1 MIVHKNK
8 LAIVLMSLFAVM
20 SSIKSFAYDIEVAN
34 EDGIT
39 IYYSWNNDKTE
50 LAVSNGEYVF
60 PDTSSGRLV
69 IPAKVSYQGKEYPVT
84 SIERMAYYS
93 CNDIKS
99 VVIPNTVTSIGDYAF
114 CACVELT
121 DVIIPNSV
129 KTIGNCV
136 FYVCQNLTDVTMSD
150 SVTTIGGWAFAQC
163 PKLKAITIPESLTS
177 IGDYVFQGDIGLT
190 SVRIDC
196 KEIGSWFAGFP
207 GLKEVVLGENVESI
221 GNSAFYCSGL
231 ESITI
236 PSSVTN
242 IGENAFYGCKNL
254 KNLSIPV
261 SVETLERHAFHYCS
275 NLVKVTIEGCPVIE
289 AETFEDCYRV
299 DTVILK
305 SPTPPNAICRRY
317 EDNHISNGSFDVRIY
332 DSAMLLVP
340 EDAYD
345 AYLTDE
351 AWSQFFNIYTFS
363 DVEYKADF
371 ESDSIY
377 YVYLGDGV
385 YVSARYAK
393 KRNNGDGPLTPRD
406 PSVGGQQP
414 RAPSRVMAYSGDI
427 VIPESVSIDDKTYPV
442 TGIND
447 FAFRGCTGLTSI
459 TIPAGVEYIGQ
470 YAFANCSGLKRIVI
484 EGNPVIDET
493 AFIGCAVKPEFVYT
507 TKVESH
513 KAVEEEGAIHYG
525 IDGRVI
531 QPDAPGLHL
540 IKHKDGNVSKSLVR

>member
-1 MIVHKNK
+1 MTVQKNK
-8 LAIVLMSLFAVM
+8 LAIALMSLFAVM

-93 CNDIKS
+93 CNNIKS

-136 FYVCQNLTDVTMSD
+136 FYVCQNLTVVTMSD

-163 PKLKAITIPESLTS
+163 PKLMAITIPKSLTS
-177 IGDYVFQGDIGLT
+177 IGEYVFHGDMGLT

-196 KEIGSWFAGFP
+196 KEIGPWFAGLS

-221 GNSAFYCSGL
+221 GNSAFYRSGL
-231 ESITI
+231 ATITI
-236 PSSVTN
+236 PSSVTH
-242 IGENAFYGCKNL
+242 IGERAFSGCNL
-254 KNLSIPV
+254 KNVSIPV
-261 SVETLERHAFHYCS
+261 SVDTLERFAFYNCTS
-275 NLVKVTIEGCPVIE
+275 LIKMTIEGCPVIKN
-289 AETFEDCYRV
+289 ETFAECYRM

-305 SPTPPNAICRRY
+305 SLTPPNAIC
-317 EDNHISNGSFDVRIY
+317 EKIEINHVIKGSFDVRIY

-340 EDAYD
+340 EDAFD

-385 YVSARYAK
+385 YVSAKYAK

-414 RAPSRVMAYSGDI
+414 RAPSRLMAYSGDI

-513 KAVEEEGAIHYG
+513 KAVDSEGTIHYR
-525 IDGRVI
+525 IDGRII
-531 QPDAPGLHL
+531 QPGTPGLHL
-540 IKHKDGNVSKSLVR
+540 IKHKDGTVSKSLVR